1 MASTRRL
8 AAIFAADVAGYSR
21 LMGVDEE
28 GTHERFTAH
37 LKELFTPR
45 IKQHGGRIVK
55 STGDGMLAEFP
66 SVVEAVLCAVEVQC
80 GMNFRNAN
88 VAEERQLSFR
98 IGINV
103 GDVIAEPEDI
113 FGDGVN
119 IAARLES
126 LAEPNGI
133 CISHAV
139 LEQVRDKLPYGFDDI
154 GEQLVKNIARPLHVF
169 VLRPQTIASLPF
181 SDATPVGSPAVSGG
195 IVAGQSRPPRL
206 SSVVLPFT
214 NLSDDREDQYFAD
227 AITDDVTTDLSR
239 ISDMIVISSN
249 TAFTYKDRRVDTR
262 QIGRDLHVRYVF
274 SGSVRRSGNRARVN
288 VQLIDAETDAHV
300 WAERFDYDSSELL
313 SLQDDIT
320 SRIAVALNLELI
332 SAEAARPTE
341 QPDTLDYILRG
352 RAALYNY
359 RGSTPESLNEAIQL
373 FQQALAADR
382 DSIEARALLALSLM
396 ARVLEQVA
404 TSPTSDIA
412 RAQELVET
420 VVSMS
425 PRHPLVNF
433 LKGQLL
439 RAQHQFEAA
448 IPEYEAAISL
458 NRNSVIA
465 IATLGLCK
473 FFTGAVEEA
482 IPAQERAI
490 RLSPRDPRL
499 PNWYWRI
506 GMVHLLQS
514 RTDESIP
521 WLVRARSANP
531 SLPGPHAWLVSA
543 YALNGELQR
552 AAVELAEARRLSGDN
567 RYISIAS
574 HKAAQP
580 FRAPKILDLA
590 ERTFY
595 AGLRKAGVPDKMSG
609 EGRGTA
615 TRVC

>member
-1 MASTRRL
+1 MASIRRL

-37 LKELFTPR
+37 LKQLFIPR
-45 IKQHGGRIVK
+45 IRQHGGRIVK

-66 SVVEAVLCAVEVQC
+66 SVVEAVSCAVEVQC
-80 GMNFRNAN
+80 GMNLRNAN
-88 VAEERQLSFR
+88 VREERRLVFR

-103 GDVIAEPEDI
+103 GDVIAEPDDI

-139 LEQVRDKLPYGFDDI
+139 LEQVRDKLPYSFDDM
-154 GEQLVKNIARPLHVF
+154 GDQLVKNIARPLHVF
-169 VLRPQTIASLPF
+169 VLRPETIASLPF
-181 SDATPVGSPAVSGG
+181 PDATPIVSPAASGWFL
-195 IVAGQSRPPRL
+195 AGPSRPPRL
-206 SSVVLPFT
+206 SSVVLPFA
-214 NLSDDREDQYFAD
+214 NLSDNREDQYFAD
-227 AITDDVTTDLSR
+227 AITNDVTTDLSR

-249 TAFTYKDRRVDTR
+249 TAFTYKDRRVGTR
-262 QIGRDLHVRYVF
+262 QIGRDLNVRYVF
-274 SGSVRRSGNRARVN
+274 AGSVRRSGNRARVN
-288 VQLIDAETDAHV
+288 VQLIDAESDAHV

-320 SRIAVALNLELI
+320 SRIAVTLNLELI

-359 RGSTPESLNEAIQL
+359 RGSTPESLYEAIEL
-373 FQQALAADR
+373 FQRALTVDP
-382 DSIEARALLALSLM
+382 DSTEARALLALSLM
-396 ARVLEQVA
+396 ARVLEQV
-404 TSPTSDIA
+404 TRSRTSDIA
-412 RAQELVET
+412 RAQELIEAI
-420 VVSMS
+420 VSVS
-425 PRHPLVNF
+425 PRHQLVNF
-433 LKGQLL
+433 IKGHIL

-448 IPEYEAAISL
+448 IPEYEAAITL

-473 FFTGAVEEA
+473 FFTGAIEEA

-499 PNWYWRI
+499 PNWFWRI
-506 GMVHLLQS
+506 GMVYLLQS
-514 RTDESIP
+514 RTDEAVP
-521 WLVRARSANP
+521 WLVRARTGNP
-531 SLPGPHAWLVSA
+531 SLPGPHAWLA
-543 YALNGELQR
+543 AGYALQGNIAR
-552 AAVELAEARRLSGDN
+552 AETELAEARRLSGDA
-567 RYISIAS
+567 RYSSIRGF
-574 HKAAQP
+574 KRAQFLGSP
-580 FRAPKILDLA
+580 RIQRLF
-590 ERTFY
+590 EEVFF
-595 AGLRKAGVPDKMSG
+595 AGLRKAGVPDK
-609 EGRGTA
+609 
-615 TRVC
+615 

>member
-1 MASTRRL
+1 MAATRRL

-45 IKQHGGRIVK
+45 IRLHGGRIVK

-66 SVVEAVLCAVEVQC
+66 SVVEAVSCAVEVQC
-80 GMNFRNAN
+80 GMHLRNAE
-88 VAEERQLSFR
+88 VADERRLAFR

-119 IAARLES
+119 IAARLEG

-133 CISHAV
+133 SISQAV
-139 LEQVRDKLPYGFDDI
+139 HEQIRDKLPYHFEDMGD
-154 GEQLVKNIARPLHVF
+154 QLVKNIARPLHVF
-169 VLRPQTIASLPF
+169 VLRPETIASLPF
-181 SDATPVGSPAVSGG
+181 SDATPITSPAVSGG
-195 IVAGQSRPPRL
+195 IILGQSRPPRL

-249 TAFTYKDRRVDTR
+249 TASTYKGRRVDTR
-262 QIGRDLHVRYVF
+262 QIGRDLNVRYVF
-274 SGSVRRSGNRARVN
+274 SGSVRRSGNRARLN
-288 VQLIDAETDAHV
+288 VQLIDTETDAHV
-300 WAERFDYDSSELL
+300 WAERFDSDASELL

-332 SAEAARPTE
+332 TAEAARTTE
-341 QPDTLDYILRG
+341 QSDTLDYILRG

-359 RGSTPESLNEAIQL
+359 RGSTPENLEKAIEL
-373 FQQALAADR
+373 FQQALAVDH

-404 TSPTSDIA
+404 TSPSSDIV
-412 RAQELVET
+412 RAQELIET
-420 VVSMS
+420 VISVS

-433 LKGQLL
+433 LKGQLF

-448 IPEYEAAISL
+448 ISEYEAAISL
-458 NRNSVIA
+458 DRNSVIA

-473 FFTGAVEEA
+473 LFTGAIEEA
-482 IPAQERAI
+482 IPAQQRAI

-499 PNWYWRI
+499 PNWFWRI

-514 RTDESIP
+514 RSAESVP

-531 SLPGPHAWLVSA
+531 SLPGPHAWLASA
-543 YALNGELQR
+543 YALQGDSVR
-552 AAVELAEARRLSGDN
+552 AETELAEARRLSGDG
-567 RYISIAS
+567 RYSSIARF
-574 HKAAQP
+574 KRVQ
-580 FRAPKILDLA
+580 FLGAPQIRLLA
-590 ERTFY
+590 EETFFS
-595 AGLRKAGVPDKMSG
+595 GLRKAGVP
-609 EGRGTA
+609 EE
-615 TRVC
+615 

>member
-28 GTHERFTAH
+28 STHERFTAH

-45 IKQHGGRIVK
+45 IRQHGGRIVK

-66 SVVEAVLCAVEVQC
+66 SVVEAVSCAVEVQC
-80 GMNFRNAN
+80 GMCFRNAE
-88 VAEERQLSFR
+88 VADERRLAFR

-119 IAARLES
+119 IAARLEG

-133 CISHAV
+133 AISQAV
-139 LEQVRDKLPYGFDDI
+139 HEQIRDKLPYHFEDVGD
-154 GEQLVKNIARPLHVF
+154 QLVKNIARPLHVF
-169 VLRPQTIASLPF
+169 VLRPETIASLPF
-181 SDATPVGSPAVSGG
+181 SDATLITSPAVSGG
-195 IVAGQSRPPRL
+195 IILGQSRPPRL
-206 SSVVLPFT
+206 SSVVLPFI

-249 TAFTYKDRRVDTR
+249 TASTYRGRRVDTR
-262 QIGRDLHVRYVF
+262 QIGRDLNVRYVF

-288 VQLIDAETDAHV
+288 VQLIDTETDAHV
-300 WAERFDYDSSELL
+300 WAERFDSDASELL

-332 SAEAARPTE
+332 TAEAARSTE

-359 RGSTPESLNEAIQL
+359 RGSTPEKLDKAIEL
-373 FQQALAADR
+373 FQQALDVDR

-404 TSPTSDIA
+404 KSPSSDIA
-412 RAQELVET
+412 HAQELIET
-420 VVSMS
+420 VVSVS

-433 LKGQLL
+433 LKGQLF
-439 RAQHQFEAA
+439 RAQQQFEAA
-448 IPEYEAAISL
+448 IAEYEAAISL
-458 NRNSVIA
+458 DRNSVIA

-473 FFTGAVEEA
+473 LFTGAIEEA

-499 PNWYWRI
+499 PNWFWRI

-514 RTDESIP
+514 RAAESVL

-531 SLPGPHAWLVSA
+531 SLPGPHAWLASA
-543 YALNGELQR
+543 YALQGDSVR
-552 AAVELAEARRLSGDN
+552 AETELAEARRLSGDG
-567 RYISIAS
+567 RYSSIARF
-574 HKAAQP
+574 KRVQ
-580 FRAPKILDLA
+580 FLGAPQIRLLA
-590 ERTFY
+590 EESFFS
-595 AGLRKAGVPDKMSG
+595 GLRKAGVP
-609 EGRGTA
+609 EE
-615 TRVC
+615 